1 MYNIHIYISLSR
13 CLDLKLKCRTS
24 IHHSISRVLSHY
36 SLPVGS
42 ISIIAT
48 RWWNPGCARYG
59 LTCELISPMM
69 RIFLKLPTQLGQSFR
84 MLCLYYLYIYIWLYV
99 IMWFHVDCVACMKP
113 VIQPI
118 AFRARVLWGLLTST
132 LGQMATHYF
141 QLGSLS
147 FCSCKNRGNN
157 YCRLEQPEPHSWFE
171 NQHQVTQTLKC
182 SSLNASGSGSVDKPW
197 GTQKKINK
205 ERYILHCNW
214 CFQRPLWTQPRGN
227 PWACSEGGDT
237 CTARKPCAAGGW
249 KLCKP
254 SKSNHVN
261 PG

>member
-1 MYNIHIYISLSR
+1 MFGSKIKMQNIYTPFDFKGSEPLFIASWFDFDHRNTVMESWMCTIWPHLWIDITNDADLPQTANATGTKLSDAMSLLSIY
-13 CLDLKLKCRTS
+13 
-24 IHHSISRVLSHY
+24 
-36 SLPVGS
+36 
-42 ISIIAT
+42 
-48 RWWNPGCARYG
+48 
-59 LTCELISPMM
+59 M
-69 RIFLKLPTQLGQSFR
+69 
-84 MLCLYYLYIYIWLYV
+84 YIWLYV
-99 IMWFHVDCVACMKP
+99 IMWFHVDCVGCMKP
-113 VIQPI
+113 AIQPI

-182 SSLNASGSGSVDKPW
+182 SSVNASGSGSVDKPW

-205 ERYILHCNW
+205 ERCILHCNW
-214 CFQRPLWTQPRGN
+214 CLQRPLWTQPRGN